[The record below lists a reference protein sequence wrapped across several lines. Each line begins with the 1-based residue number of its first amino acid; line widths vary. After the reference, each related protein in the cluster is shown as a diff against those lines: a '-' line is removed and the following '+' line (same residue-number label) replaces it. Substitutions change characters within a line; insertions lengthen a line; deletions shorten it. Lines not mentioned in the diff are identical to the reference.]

1 MSITLLLQVRRSHYN
16 NNAGTVVNAEQSRG
30 QAVGCAWLRDGN
42 HVVVLSAGTKGICA
56 VTEWRGAH
64 KAGNMTRILHRSHTY
79 VWMLIIALVVA
90 GAVVVAR
97 TLGAFDSYDGI

>member
-1 MSITLLLQVRRSHYN
+1 MPSP
-16 NNAGTVVNAEQSRG
+16 
-30 QAVGCAWLRDGN
+30 
-42 HVVVLSAGTKGICA
+42 KGA
-56 VTEWRGAH
+56 AH
-64 KAGNMTRILHRSHTY
+64 KAGNMTRILHRRHTY